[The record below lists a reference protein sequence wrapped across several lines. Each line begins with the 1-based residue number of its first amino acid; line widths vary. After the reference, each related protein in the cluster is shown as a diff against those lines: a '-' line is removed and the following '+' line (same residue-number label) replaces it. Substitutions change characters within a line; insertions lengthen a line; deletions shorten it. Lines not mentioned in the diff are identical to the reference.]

1 LAAPPDLI
9 LIIARQTDLRDPEG
23 DRAPRSPP
31 MRRALLTL
39 AFLAIIAALLAL
51 AAYGAYRRDIASLRA
66 SLAGD
71 STLVDTRH
79 GKMEVAIRGEG
90 PPVLLLH
97 GAGGGYDQALLLA
110 QMFGP
115 PGHRWIAVSRFGY
128 LRSALPAD
136 ASTLS
141 QAEALLDILDAEGI
155 DRVGV
160 LAMSGGVPPA
170 LQLAALAPDRI
181 TGMALLSSAPFTP
194 LTAAAQD
201 LPMPAWAYQMLFSS
215 DFPIWAI
222 VRLGPG
228 LLDPVFDVTP
238 ALRARLTPE
247 DAATVTALV
256 QGFLPVTDRLPG
268 LANEG
273 AAIDPA
279 ATYALDRITA
289 PILIGHAR
297 DDGINP
303 FPIAEFLAKSLPQ
316 ARFLPLPDGGHMLLG
331 HKADVTKAVADVL
344 GG

>member
-1 LAAPPDLI
+1 
-9 LIIARQTDLRDPEG
+9 
-23 DRAPRSPP
+23 
-31 MRRALLTL
+31 MRKALLTL
-39 AFLAIIAALLAL
+39 AFLAIIAAFLAL
-51 AAYGAYRRDIASLRA
+51 AAYGAFQRDMVRLRA
-66 SLAGD
+66 ELEAG
-71 STLVDTRH
+71 STLIDTRH
-79 GKMEVAIRGEG
+79 GFMEVAIRGEG
-90 PPVLLLH
+90 SPVLLLH
-97 GAGGGYDQALLLA
+97 GAGGGYDQAVLLA

-115 PGHRWIAVSRFGY
+115 PGHQWIAVSRFGY
-128 LRSALPAD
+128 LRSALPPD
-136 ASTLS
+136 ASTLA
-141 QAEALLDILDAEGI
+141 QAEALIDILDAQGI
-155 DRVGV
+155 DQVGI

-170 LQLAALAPDRI
+170 LKLAALAPDRI

-222 VRLGPG
+222 IHIAPG

-238 ALRARLTPE
+238 TLRARLTPE

-289 PILIGHAR
+289 PTLIVHAR

-331 HKADVTKAVADVL
+331 HKATVTQAVADII
-344 GG
+344 GP